1 MTATEETPPHLPSPD
16 KKPLM
21 PPGAI
26 GLGSNVIAQMK
37 RRHTHGKE
45 LDSDKGS
52 QEQVKA
58 KDSSEPVEAAAAP
71 KDDVLQP
78 AKVEVKGKWS

>member
-1 MTATEETPPHLPSPD
+1 M
-16 KKPLM
+16 
-21 PPGAI
+21 
-26 GLGSNVIAQMK
+26 IAQMK

-58 KDSSEPVEAAAAP
+58 KDGNEPVEAAAAP
-71 KDDVLQP
+71 KDEVLQP